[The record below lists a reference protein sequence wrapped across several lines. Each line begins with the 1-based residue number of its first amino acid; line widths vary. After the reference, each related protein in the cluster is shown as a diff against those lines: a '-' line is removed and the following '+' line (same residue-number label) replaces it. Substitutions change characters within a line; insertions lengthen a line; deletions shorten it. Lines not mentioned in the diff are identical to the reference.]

1 MIQPFSSNDFFNIVF
16 IVFEDIASRE
26 VPRERCEGKCLFFRG
41 REIDEQRYERRH
53 RRGSDFFSISK
64 KQKVPSF
71 YSKKG
76 QHDLLFVSRLY
87 YRGFDTNPDV

>member
-16 IVFEDIASRE
+16 IVFEDIA
-26 VPRERCEGKCLFFRG
+26 CEGKCLFFRG

-64 KQKVPSF
+64 KQKVLSF

-76 QHDLLFVSRLY
+76 
-87 YRGFDTNPDV
+87 